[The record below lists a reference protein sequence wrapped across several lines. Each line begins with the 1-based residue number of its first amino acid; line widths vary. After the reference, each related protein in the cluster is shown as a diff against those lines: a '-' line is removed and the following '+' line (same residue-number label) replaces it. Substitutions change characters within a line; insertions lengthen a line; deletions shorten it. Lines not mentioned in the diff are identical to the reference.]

1 MHGSRGPEGDLIQ
14 VFPEIFGHE
23 SKCAEVGGKDV
34 VITGIT
40 IVRIGSKT
48 LPRFG
53 DKKNKA

>member
-1 MHGSRGPEGDLIQ
+1 MIQ

-34 VITGIT
+34 VITGVT